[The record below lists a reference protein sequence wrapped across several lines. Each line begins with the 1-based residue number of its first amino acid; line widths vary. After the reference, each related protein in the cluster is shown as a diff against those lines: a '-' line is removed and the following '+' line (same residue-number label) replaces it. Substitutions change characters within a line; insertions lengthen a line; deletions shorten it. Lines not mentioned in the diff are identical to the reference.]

1 MRSLADTIHRL
12 SQFRL
17 DPLGDEDDETR
28 LSPFLFPGRNPGQ
41 LKAWTYVP
49 DIVRRP
55 PLVVVLHGC
64 KQTAARYDRGAGWS
78 QLADQ
83 AGFALLF
90 PEQQRQNNP
99 SRCFNW
105 FMEADA
111 TRGAGEVASIRE
123 MIEEMIRTQDID
135 PRRIYVTG
143 LSAGG
148 AMASALLAAYP
159 ELFAGGAIIAGLP
172 SGVASTIPQAFDRMR
187 GHGLPSA
194 PDLQAKLSAASPH
207 HGPWPAVSVWQGT
220 ADRTVA
226 ESNAMA
232 IVDQW
237 RGVHG
242 LGPQPDRREEGA
254 LRTRMV
260 WKDRTGRDAITLHL
274 IEGMEH
280 GTPLDVASGFGE
292 AGPFMLDVGISS
304 TLEIARSFDLV
315 KGPTRRQTTRD
326 TSERATKTEAPVL
339 SRVQRTIESALRSA
353 GLLR

>member
-1 MRSLADTIHRL
+1 MPSLADTIHRL

-17 DPLGDEDDETR
+17 DPLLDDNEETR
-28 LSPFLFPGRNPGQ
+28 LTPFSFSGANPGQ
-41 LKAWTYVP
+41 LKAWSYVP
-49 DIVRRP
+49 DVVRRP

-64 KQTAARYDRGAGWS
+64 KQTAARYDRGSGWS
-78 QLADQ
+78 RLADE

-111 TRGAGEVASIRE
+111 TRGAGEVASIRS
-123 MIEEMIRTQDID
+123 MIDEMIRTQDID
-135 PRRIYVTG
+135 SRRIYVTG

-159 ELFAGGAIIAGLP
+159 ELFASGAVIAGLP

-194 PDLQAKLSAASPH
+194 PDLQAHLSAASPH
-207 HGPWPAVSVWQGT
+207 PGPWPTVSVWQGT
-220 ADRTVA
+220 ADKTVA

-242 LGPQPDRREEGA
+242 LGPRPDRLEEGP

-260 WKDRTGRDAITLHL
+260 WKDRTGREAITLHL
-274 IEGMEH
+274 IQGMEH
-280 GTPLDVASGFGE
+280 GTPLDPASGFGE
-292 AGPFMLDVGISS
+292 AGPYMLDVGISS
-304 TLEIARSFDLV
+304 TLEIARSFELI
-315 KGPTRRQTTRD
+315 KGPPRRQAAREG
-326 TSERATKTEAPVL
+326 SKHAPQAGAQVI